1 MSGRTTQGP
10 PSKAARLVVPLVEGE
25 SVALMVRLLFG
36 AEGELVRVLVP
47 VGTGVLDP
55 RDQAARRLV
64 QRLDVEMARPG
75 APGIAAL
82 RREAELALAL
92 AEQLEAL
99 EEQHGPTVARAARAV
114 AS

>member
-1 MSGRTTQGP
+1 MSGRRTQGP
-10 PSKAARLVVPLVEGE
+10 PSKAARLMVPLVEGE
-25 SVALMVRLLFG
+25 SAALMVRLLFG

-47 VGTGVLDP
+47 LGTGALDP

-64 QRLDVEMARPG
+64 QRLDAELARPG

-92 AEQLEAL
+92 AEQLEEL
-99 EEQHGPTVARAARAV
+99 EAQHGPAMARAARMV